1 MRAKY
6 IVVSNSSLFEA
17 GARGTASAQP
27 WGGGDWPLWPL
38 LVKGRGLNGPLI
50 HPSLGVE
57 GGERTGLL
65 FDTLLD
71 LAKPSPS
78 QASLE
83 LVGPS

>member
-17 GARGTASAQP
+17 GACGTASAQP
-27 WGGGDWPLWPL
+27 LGDWPLWPL
-38 LVKGRGLNGPLI
+38 LVKGRGLNGPLLQ
-50 HPSLGVE
+50 SKWGGVE
-57 GGERTGLL
+57 SGERTGLL
-65 FDTLLD
+65 FDTLLG
-71 LAKPSPS
+71 LAGPSPS